1 MFLAEEHV
9 PGAGHQ
15 EATSGRI
22 CRLHC
27 PSPLSPVPAQK
38 SPSTPGKW
46 GGLHSGAWGLGGG
59 PQDRFVCQTP
69 DVRQPC
75 SAFQKS
81 GVCEEQEEEREL
93 PKERTR
99 VRDPGEAELPEGEES
114 ITPGRARAKSLWP
127 KGLLLPAARA
137 DAAKCEVRPACLT
150 WTEGP
155 GEVHEPH
162 ILEGWLGFVVI
173 PGFIFLHGMCTHD

>member
-59 PQDRFVCQTP
+59 PQNRFVCQTP

-75 SAFQKS
+75 SALQKP

-99 VRDPGEAELPEGEES
+99 VRDPGEAELRSQSHQEELVQRAC
-114 ITPGRARAKSLWP
+114 GRRVSCCLQLEQMLPNVRSDQLVSRGRRA
-127 KGLLLPAARA
+127 G
-137 DAAKCEVRPACLT
+137 VRSTSPISSKD
-150 WTEGP
+150 G
-155 GEVHEPH
+155 
-162 ILEGWLGFVVI
+162 
-173 PGFIFLHGMCTHD
+173 